1 MWRFAKGILA
11 MTRGQDPAEVMAL
24 CGNKA
29 EEPGRPNRTPVK
41 DLNRRMTKFAAV
53 IVRLEDSWEE
63 TDLEAE
69 RQQSS
74 VNVIAASMLT
84 LGWLS
89 SSRRLV
95 GLI

>member
-1 MWRFAKGILA
+1 MSPFAKGILA
-11 MTRGQDPAEVMAL
+11 MTRGPDPAEAMAL
-24 CGNKA
+24 YGNKA
-29 EEPGRPNRTPVK
+29 EEPGRPNRTPVE

-63 TDLEAE
+63 TDFEAK

-74 VNVIAASMLT
+74 VHGIATSMLT
-84 LGWLS
+84 MGWLS

-95 GLI
+95 GVI